1 MKSKKKIEK
10 KLYKSREYLLKHD
23 KQLNALSDEEL
34 NTEVSSALYE
44 HITSLESAITILKWV
59 LK

>member
-44 HITSLESAITILKWV
+44 HITSLESAITVLKWV